1 VLSLRP
7 LWTLNKLGSNIRV
20 GVARTDANFVPILY
34 PVGPRNSNAP
44 NLARRPAVELS
55 AVVPVTCV

>member
-1 VLSLRP
+1 MLSLRP

-34 PVGPRNSNAP
+34 PSELSSAALSCP
-44 NLARRPAVELS
+44 NLPELS
-55 AVVPVTCV
+55 QSDLS